1 MLGKLSDKQIDELLY
16 SESVGRLGCYADGK
30 IYVVPVTYVYDG
42 QNIICHTRKGM
53 KLEMMRKNPDVCFE
67 VDKMENMANWQSVI
81 AWGTF
86 TELNGEDAEMAMQK
100 MLMKLQPHLT
110 SETARP
116 HDPGN
121 SEERRATRGLT
132 AIIYQIV
139 IKEKTGRFEKHLK

>member
-16 SESVGRLGCYADGK
+16 SQSVGRLGCYTDGN

-42 QNIICHTRKGM
+42 QNIICHTREGM
-53 KLEMMRKNPDVCFE
+53 KLEMMRKNPEVCFE
-67 VDKMENMANWQSVI
+67 VDIMKNMANWQSVI

-86 TELNGEDAEMAMQK
+86 TELDGEEAELALQK
-100 MLMKLQPHLT
+100 MLMKLQPQLT

-116 HDPGN
+116 HEPVN

-132 AIIYQIV
+132 AIIYQIALR
-139 IKEKTGRFEKHLK
+139 EKTGRFEKH